1 MTETVR
7 RNRYGQYE
15 IVPPGGGKPV
25 GYMRATS
32 LAEVPSDKNG
42 IKVWFGAMA
51 ALGFMHRPGLMAQ
64 LETLISQYGPNP
76 WYASPDAKKQLKRL
90 IDEAAEAG
98 GSADRSQAGTAM
110 HSLVETLN
118 KGGTPLVSQESTQRD
133 LDAYRYALDAAGIVV
148 NPDYCERIVVLDEFG
163 VAGMPDMLSVEVP
176 GFDQPLC
183 ADLKTGQ
190 TLDYS
195 WQSICTQMGLYV
207 NADNLYTQGA
217 AADGSEDYREAMPEV
232 SHTHGLVIHLPAG
245 EGRCDLYINDLVA
258 GWEGAKVAVEV
269 RKLRQ
274 RRNLATL
281 LPASTPT
288 PPAPKTPKR
297 SPLSMPGD
305 PIEPVDDFDLP
316 KVKPL
321 TTAAPV
327 EQRQELRKRPDEGP
341 DCDPAAAE
349 ALNVRF
355 KAMSQDALTL
365 YSHLAID
372 AQRAGLSWY
381 MSERR
386 SVRRFEIIRA
396 LVALCSNPDVTAEE
410 IRGLVAAAMD
420 NDAPLFPAVTV
431 GHGIG
436 ALDATEAA
444 LFARLADAHLSDQGL
459 PAVIDEHGVL
469 RFDRSAIAA

>member
-1 MTETVR
+1 MTETR
-7 RNRYGQYE
+7 RDRWGRYLV
-15 IVPPGGGKPV
+15 VPPTGGKPV
-25 GYMRATS
+25 GYTRVTTVAKALDDGSGLLDWKATASVVGTMR
-32 LAEVPSDKNG
+32 
-42 IKVWFGAMA
+42 
-51 ALGFMHRPGLMAQ
+51 RPGIRAAWEQ
-64 LETLISQYGPNP
+64 LLNEHPDP
-76 WYASPDAKKQLKRL
+76 WYGSPESKKKCKELVK
-90 IDEAAEAG
+90 DAAEAG
-98 GSADRSQAGTAM
+98 GSGDRALLGTSLHA
-110 HSLVETLN
+110 LVETLN
-118 KGGTPLVSQESTQRD
+118 KGGTPLVSQDATQRD
-133 LDAYRYALDAAGIVV
+133 LDAYQRAIDAAGLHVD
-148 NPDYCERIVVLDEFG
+148 PAYCERTVVLDG
-163 VAGMPDMLSVEVP
+163 AQVAGTADMLSVKVP
-176 GFDQPLC
+176 GFDVPLI
-183 ADLKTGQ
+183 ADLKTGER
-190 TLDYS
+190 LDFG
-195 WQSICTQMGLYV
+195 WQAIAVQLAAYAH
-207 NADNLYTQGA
+207 ADALYTQGDA
-217 AADGSEDYREAMPEV
+217 TDGSQDVREAMPTV
-232 SHTHGLVIHLPAG
+232 SQTFGLVIHLPAG
-245 EGRCDLYINDLVA
+245 KAECHLYIVDLEA
-258 GWEGAKVAVEV
+258 GRQAFAQSLDV
-269 RKLRQ
+269 RRWRARKD
-274 RRNLATL
+274 LAT
-281 LPASTPT
+281 PFTAPT
-288 PPAPKTPKR
+288 PAPKTPKR